1 MHSLSIPAPSSYF
14 LPALSPGEVITDDRL
29 VHLDLYKIFLL
40 KGQHLAVD
48 VETAVNIAQVYLFNS
63 DGQLLLKQA
72 IADFQVESN
81 QEFSLFKNPFAE
93 ITANFSQIY
102 YIGICLLES
111 KITTEATN
119 RIFSIPQISPDQY
132 ILTLI
137 LSGENSAVRSL
148 TPPPMHPG
156 ICSGDR
162 LIFGIDSSALTPGH
176 SQQDSLVGGTLI
188 CPGSR

>member
-1 MHSLSIPAPSSYF
+1 MRSIPAPSSYF
-14 LPALSPGEVITDDRL
+14 LPALSPGEVITADRL

-72 IADFQVESN
+72 IADFQIENN

-93 ITANFSQIY
+93 ITAQLSQTC
-102 YIGICLLES
+102 YIGVRLLES
-111 KITTEATN
+111 KITTDSIN
-119 RIFSIPQISPDQY
+119 RIFPTPKIPPDQY

-137 LSGENSAVRSL
+137 LSGENSAVRSI

-156 ICSGDR
+156 ICSGDH
-162 LIFGIDSSALTPGH
+162 LIFGIDSSIPLPGH
-176 SQQDSLVGGTLI
+176 SQRDSLIGTLN
-188 CPGSR
+188 